1 MASIYDDYVPAKHL
15 SMFHSNSV
23 VVNRGRF
30 SSTWVEQVVLR
41 GDHFVPTFIYR
52 RSTEHFPRT
61 LIRVRALGFRTKSFA
76 SSCLVETALIRE
88 HRLC

>member
-41 GDHFVPTFIYR
+41 GDHFVPTFI
-52 RSTEHFPRT
+52 
-61 LIRVRALGFRTKSFA
+61 
-76 SSCLVETALIRE
+76 
-88 HRLC
+88 